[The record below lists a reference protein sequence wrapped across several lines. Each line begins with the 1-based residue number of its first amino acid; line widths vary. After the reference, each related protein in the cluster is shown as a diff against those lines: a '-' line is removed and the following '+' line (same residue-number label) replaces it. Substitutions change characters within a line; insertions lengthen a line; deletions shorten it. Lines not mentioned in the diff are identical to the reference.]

1 MFAPKWKSIYV
12 SIYNVYTSRGE
23 IHMKM
28 KQLLKKV
35 EKGEITAEEFENRI
49 TKRYNEIKKEKH
61 ALIIKMQRSRD
72 LVE

>member
-1 MFAPKWKSIYV
+1 
-12 SIYNVYTSRGE
+12 
-23 IHMKM
+23 MKM